1 MIICYKKQTKM
12 EKVLN
17 EGAIIRQRLMEI
29 VKQWDASLDKT
40 YLLSSWL
47 FVPKH
52 LISIPSPTTWV
63 SFMAGHTF
71 DW

>member
-29 VKQWDASLDKT
+29 VKQRDASLDKT
-40 YLLSSWL
+40 YLLSS
-47 FVPKH
+47 
-52 LISIPSPTTWV
+52 
-63 SFMAGHTF
+63 
-71 DW
+71 